1 MPTLHKLFQKI
12 EEEGIIPSLF
22 YEVSITLTPKS
33 IKDTGTWKGFH
44 GGSDGK
50 ESAWNARDLCS
61 IPG

>member
-1 MPTLHKLFQKI
+1 MPNLHKPFQKI

-50 ESAWNARDLCS
+50 ESACNA
-61 IPG
+61 